1 MEDFVLRK
9 LEAISYFGKKEERQN
24 NLEMGWPVH
33 SY

>member
-1 MEDFVLRK
+1 MEDLVLRK
-9 LEAISYFGKKEERQN
+9 LEAIFYFGKKKRQN